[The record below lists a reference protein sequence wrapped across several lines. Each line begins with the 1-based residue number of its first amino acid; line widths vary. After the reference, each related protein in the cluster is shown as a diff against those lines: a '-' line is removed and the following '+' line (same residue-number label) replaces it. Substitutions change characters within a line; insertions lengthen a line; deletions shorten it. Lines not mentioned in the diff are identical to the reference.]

1 MCWQKVLCASK
12 YADAGITHTRLT
24 CIHIFSQNKCQS
36 ITVKW
41 KNKNANKYFVEAP
54 FGVDGTASLLG
65 YVSTTFANLEVETLH
80 ILSCKMVHIGL
91 F

>member
-1 MCWQKVLCASK
+1 MCWQKVLCVSK

-24 CIHIFSQNKCQS
+24 RIHIFSQDTFRS
-36 ITVKW
+36 VTVKW
-41 KNKNANKYFVEAP
+41 KNKTANKYFVEAP
-54 FGVDGTASLLG
+54 LCVDGTASLLG

-80 ILSCKMVHIGL
+80 ILSCERVHIGL